1 MVARKAMISTG
12 TARRS
17 KGSAVS
23 SRRYAGLA
31 IDCAR
36 PFMESGCADA
46 LARLAR
52 AMKASVRKFPY
63 PRIGRMCRIA
73 CRITQAIG
81 IDGRRFVESPKSQLF
96 KNRYP
101 QIVKGGQGATGG

>member
-1 MVARKAMISTG
+1 MVARNAMISTG

-36 PFMESGCADA
+36 PFIESGCADA
-46 LARLAR
+46 LANSAR
-52 AMKASVRKFPY
+52 AIEGLRSENTLPLESEGCAASLAESLRRLESMGADLSRV
-63 PRIGRMCRIA
+63 PR
-73 CRITQAIG
+73 
-81 IDGRRFVESPKSQLF
+81 VNYL
-96 KNRYP
+96 KNVTHIQFRAA
-101 QIVKGGQGATGG
+101 KG